1 MLQRMA
7 EVGMM
12 LIEVI
17 GERAEALAEA
27 GPEAVDQKA
36 GALAQIYARVTRA
49 LRMTMTLERRFAE
62 GPLTPMAAHPANDR
76 AEAAAE
82 SRAMGERVVVRLRRT
97 LVGALVDNAIEAE
110 AGEDEREDLRAA
122 LCERLDEAERE
133 GDFACLTIAEVVDLI
148 RKDLG
153 LPPDPHPWRD
163 AYGPPFFN
171 RALEKRD
178 DPAPPLRRSG

>member
-17 GERAEALAEA
+17 GERAEALAAA

-36 GALAQIYARVTRA
+36 GALAQVYARVTRA

-122 LCERLDEAERE
+122 LCERL
-133 GDFACLTIAEVVDLI
+133 
-148 RKDLG
+148 
-153 LPPDPHPWRD
+153 
-163 AYGPPFFN
+163 
-171 RALEKRD
+171 
-178 DPAPPLRRSG
+178 